1 VAQFVGIG
9 QVLKDGQELATV
21 SYRLT
26 KTASDIT
33 VKTGEVIRGQYSTD
47 GALRL
52 LRERIPAD
60 GDMMT
65 LRLESGNEVPF
76 HITAI
81 QNIGL
86 P

>member
-1 VAQFVGIG
+1 MAQFVGIG
-9 QVLKDGQELATV
+9 QVLKDGQVLATV

-26 KTASDIT
+26 KTASDVT

-52 LRERIPAD
+52 LRGRIPAD